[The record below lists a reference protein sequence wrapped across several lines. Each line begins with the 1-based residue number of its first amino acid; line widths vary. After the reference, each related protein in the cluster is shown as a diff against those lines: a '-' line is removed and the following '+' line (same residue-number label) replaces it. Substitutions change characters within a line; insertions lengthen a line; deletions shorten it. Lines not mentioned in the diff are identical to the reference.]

1 MPLEQKK
8 IEHNQSR
15 QERKVAGLPLDGHL
29 SAQPPVSG
37 GLPATAN
44 LCCSGSGVAR
54 DEISGSNGSGEV
66 GALGEV
72 LALVAGC
79 EDAAV
84 ATGGGSSPGA
94 ELSLVA
100 GNLQGPAG
108 VDPSYGTPADPHIS
122 RWVHNAHEV
131 FAYLDARK
139 PKKRQSQVA
148 NQGSRTKAYECTSN
162 WLSGQGHRDAQGHYS
177 HGCGCDYAA
186 RARTVDLHV
195 PMFAPSLAV
204 G

>member
-29 SAQPPVSG
+29 SAQHPVSG

-54 DEISGSNGSGEV
+54 DEISGSNGAGEV
-66 GALGEV
+66 GALWEM

-94 ELSLVA
+94 DLSLVA
-100 GNLQGPAG
+100 RNLQGPAG
-108 VDPSYGTPADPHIS
+108 VDPSYGTPADSHIAC
-122 RWVHNAHEV
+122 WVYNAHEV
-131 FAYLDARK
+131 FAYLDSRK
-139 PKKRQSQVA
+139 PKEHQGQKA
-148 NQGSRTKAYECTSN
+148 NQGSRGNADECGSKS
-162 WLSGQGHRDAQGHYS
+162 SGGKCHGDAQGHYRY
-177 HGCGCDYAA
+177 GCGCDYSA
-186 RARTVDLHV
+186 RSRAVNLHGS
-195 PMFAPSLAV
+195 MFAPRLVVS
-204 G
+204 

>member
-15 QERKVAGLPLDGHL
+15 QERQLSGMPLDGHL
-29 SAQPPVSG
+29 RSQPKVSR
-37 GLPATAN
+37 GLPAPAN
-44 LCCSGSGVAR
+44 LRRRGAGFASDQVSGSDGA
-54 DEISGSNGSGEV
+54 GKV
-66 GALGEV
+66 GALGEM
-72 LALVAGC
+72 LTLVARC

-84 ATGGGSSPGA
+84 TTGGGSTPGA
-94 ELSLVA
+94 ELALVT

-108 VDPSYGTPADPHIS
+108 VDASYGTPANPHIS
-122 RWVHNAHEV
+122 GWVHNAHEV

-148 NQGSRTKAYECTSN
+148 NQGSWTKAYECTSN

-177 HGCGCDYAA
+177 QGCGCDYAA